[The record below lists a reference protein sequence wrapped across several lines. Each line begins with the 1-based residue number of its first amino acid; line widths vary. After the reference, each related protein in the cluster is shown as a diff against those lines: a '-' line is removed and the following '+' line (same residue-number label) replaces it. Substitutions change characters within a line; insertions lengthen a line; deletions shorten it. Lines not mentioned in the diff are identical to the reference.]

1 MERHTTAI
9 EAIRARTA
17 VLGVVGVGYVGLPL
31 SLAFADAG
39 FHVHAYD
46 RATGPVAALRRGA
59 LPFAQDEPGL
69 AELLERTLASGRFVP
84 SDDALSLAGAD
95 IFIVA
100 VDTPLDPGGQPAT
113 RNLEAAVDSIA
124 RHARAG
130 ATLVV
135 ESTVAPGTIRRSVI
149 ERFKAATGLRVG
161 TDAFVIHAPE
171 RQRAGA
177 TLRNLAQMSR
187 VIGGDGAASNE
198 IGRELYATI
207 VRGRI
212 DVVDYATAELAK
224 TAENA
229 ARDVQIAL
237 TNQIALACDAAG
249 VDIEKVRELVND
261 VWRDQPIVLEP
272 GLGAGGHCLPKDSW
286 LLVSQLEPAD
296 RSLVAGARALNEQ
309 MVPHVLGRVA
319 ALLGGSLGPGTTLA
333 LLGTSYKADADDER
347 SSRALALG
355 AALEATGAAVRYHD
369 PVVRSRQG
377 DLDGVLRGADA
388 VVLCVGHRAY
398 RQLDPVDLL
407 RRAGVTRVFDAIRA
421 WDHERLRAAG
431 VVYEA
436 LGRRSAGRRLASRSV
451 QG

>member
-1 MERHTTAI
+1 MEGHNRAI

-39 FHVHAYD
+39 FRVNAYD
-46 RATGPVAALRRGA
+46 RAATPIAALRRGV

-69 AELLERTLASGRFVP
+69 LELLERALASGRFLP
-84 SDDALSLAGAD
+84 SDDDSSLAGSD
-95 IFIVA
+95 VFVVA
-100 VDTPLDPGGQPAT
+100 VDTPLGADGRPAT
-113 RNLEAAVDSIA
+113 GNIEEAVRSIA
-124 RHARAG
+124 RHARPG
-130 ATLVV
+130 ATVVV

-149 ERFKAATGLRVG
+149 EPFEALTGLRVG
-161 TDAFVIHAPE
+161 SDAFVIHAPE

-177 TLRNLAQMSR
+177 TLRNLSQMSR
-187 VIGGDGAASNE
+187 VIGGDGPASNE

-212 DVVDYATAELAK
+212 DVVDYETAELAK

-237 TNQIALACDAAG
+237 SNQIALACDAAG

-261 VWRDQPIVLEP
+261 VWRDQPLVLEP

-286 LLVSQLEPAD
+286 LLVSQLESAD

-309 MVPHVLGRVA
+309 MVTHVVGRVA

-355 AALEATGAAVRYHD
+355 IALEATGATVRYHD

-377 DLDGVLRGADA
+377 DLDDVLRGADA
-388 VVLCVGHRAY
+388 VILCVGHTAY
-398 RQLDPVDLL
+398 RQLDPVELL
-407 RRAGVTRVFDAIRA
+407 RRTGIARVFDAVRG
-421 WDHERLRAAG
+421 WDHERLRGAG
-431 VVYEA
+431 IVYEA
-436 LGRRSAGRRLASRSV
+436 LGRRSAGTHVSARSA
-451 QG
+451 GD